1 MNGDDKDNIPDMA
14 VFANRLNHIDE
25 AISGVGNDIKT
36 ILEKLGQ
43 QNGDLIKAKTEIDYL
58 KKEIKDGKENN
69 EKEIKEIKETQE
81 KEIKILWEE
90 LRRKEESRKED
101 EKSRD
106 VKQRWW
112 VTTIIGG
119 IVIIWSIIQ
128 YLLK

>member
-1 MNGDDKDNIPDMA
+1 MPPNQEFA
-14 VFANRLNHIDE
+14 VINNKLQHIDE
-25 AISGVGNDIKT
+25 AIIGMTQTLKD
-36 ILEKLGQ
+36 ILEKVNH
-43 QNGDLIKAKTEIDYL
+43 QNGSLIEAKKDIEFL
-58 KKEIKDGKENN
+58 KS
-69 EKEIKEIKETQE
+69 EIKENKEERE

-112 VTTIIGG
+112 VTTIMGG
-119 IVIIWSIIQ
+119 IVIIWGIIQ